1 MIFFFSMIANIFSS
15 RRSAHKVENELQH
28 MLRASPGT
36 VIFDRFI
43 FILELGAL
51 QF

>member
-1 MIFFFSMIANIFSS
+1 M
-15 RRSAHKVENELQH
+15 EDELQH
-28 MLRASPGT
+28 MLKASPGT
-36 VIFDRFI
+36 VIFDRLI